1 MEVEISLLPVTGC
14 ICLLVSIFEGWI
26 MALIRY
32 LKIKPLIKI
41 FPGYR
46 YLVRSHID
54 YVMMSI
60 LLFVIYL
67 TLLALEVSIS
77 KLAIS
82 ALIVGALYNPSGFI
96 LQAINPEIAEGNSKL
111 IKFGTLAGFIPTT
124 YGFCAVCLA
133 IICKIV

>member
-1 MEVEISLLPVTGC
+1 MEIEISLLPVTGC
-14 ICLLVSIFEGWI
+14 ICLVVSIIEGWI
-26 MALIRY
+26 MAVIRY
-32 LKIKPLIKI
+32 LEFKPLKKL

-54 YVMMSI
+54 YVMMAP
-60 LLFVIYL
+60 LLFGIYL
-67 TLLALEVSIS
+67 ILSTLEISIS

-82 ALIVGALYNPSGFI
+82 ALILGALYNPAGFI
-96 LQAINPEIAEGNSKL
+96 LQAMNPEIAEGDSKL
-111 IKFGTLAGFIPTT
+111 IKLGILAGFIPAT